1 MIKTIRIDLISDIVC
16 PWCIIGYKNL
26 EHALSKLSDSLK
38 ADIYWHPFELN
49 PMMKSEGENLR
60 EHIAE
65 KYGTSLEASI
75 AATQTISE
83 LGQDLGFNFKFSDD
97 MRIYNTRKAHQL
109 LLWAQSENLQ
119 LDLEMALFQAYFTH
133 RQDISNTTVLL
144 DIAESLGLE
153 RNVCELV
160 LQDESWAEAVSSTEY
175 QWLEAGISAVPAMI
189 IDKKHL
195 ISGAQPSEILVE
207 ALIEIARL

>member
-1 MIKTIRIDLISDIVC
+1 MIKTVRIDLISDIVC

-26 EHALSKLSDSLK
+26 EHALSMLSDDLE

-49 PMMKSEGENLR
+49 PMMKPQGENLR

-75 AATQTISE
+75 AARQTITE
-83 LGQDLGFNFKFSDD
+83 LGRDLGFEFNFSDD

-119 LDLEMALFQAYFTH
+119 LDLEMALFHAYFTH
-133 RQDISNTTVLL
+133 GQDISNATVLL
-144 DIAESLGLE
+144 NIAESLGLE
-153 RNVCELV
+153 RNVCKLILE
-160 LQDESWAEAVSSTEY
+160 DESWAEAVSSTEF
-175 QWLEAGISAVPAMI
+175 QWLEVGINAVPAMI

-207 ALIEIARL
+207 ALIDIAGL

>member
-1 MIKTIRIDLISDIVC
+1 M
-16 PWCIIGYKNL
+16 
-26 EHALSKLSDSLK
+26 
-38 ADIYWHPFELN
+38 
-49 PMMKSEGENLR
+49 
-60 EHIAE
+60 
-65 KYGTSLEASI
+65 
-75 AATQTISE
+75 
-83 LGQDLGFNFKFSDD
+83 
-97 MRIYNTRKAHQL
+97 
-109 LLWAQSENLQ
+109 
-119 LDLEMALFQAYFTH
+119 
-133 RQDISNTTVLL
+133 LL

>member
-1 MIKTIRIDLISDIVC
+1 MIKTVRIDLISDIVC

-26 EHALSKLSDSLK
+26 EHALSMLSDGLE

-49 PMMKSEGENLR
+49 PMMKPQGENLR

-75 AATQTISE
+75 AARQTITE
-83 LGQDLGFNFKFSDD
+83 LGRDLGFEFNFSDD

-119 LDLEMALFQAYFTH
+119 LDLEMALFHAYFTH
-133 RQDISNTTVLL
+133 GQNISNATVLL
-144 DIAESLGLE
+144 NIAESLGLE
-153 RNVCELV
+153 RNVCKLILE
-160 LQDESWAEAVSSTEY
+160 DESWAEAVSSTEF
-175 QWLEAGISAVPAMI
+175 QWLEVGINAVPAMI

-207 ALIEIARL
+207 ALIDIAGL